1 MDKLKVDLYHGDC
14 LEVMKTI
21 PSQSVDMVLCDLP
34 YGLTKNKWDVVIPLE
49 EMWQCL
55 DRICKSAAAK
65 CFTASQPFSSML
77 CMSNLKEFR
86 HEWIWKK
93 NRGSNFAN
101 TVREP
106 MKEHEVVLVFSKGK
120 WTYNKQMEERAESG
134 KERAKYKVNHTS
146 QTSNYNKFKGEMNCK
161 FTELRVPSSVQKF
174 NVEVGLYPTQKPL
187 ALMEY
192 LVKTYTNE
200 GDTVLDFTMGSGTV
214 GVACRKLGRNFIGI
228 ELDEKYFKIAEERIA
243 NTAV

>member
-1 MDKLKVDLYHGDC
+1 MDKLKIDLYCGDC
-14 LEVMKTI
+14 LEVMKII
-21 PSQSVDMVLCDLP
+21 PDGSVDMILCDLP
-34 YGLTKNKWDVVIPLE
+34 YGITKNKWDIVIPLE

-55 DRICKSAAAK
+55 DRICKPTAAK

-106 MKEHEVVLVFSKGK
+106 MREHETILVFSKGK
-120 WTYNKQMEERAESG
+120 WTYNRQMEERSEGG
-134 KERAKYKVNHTS
+134 KARAKYKVNFTS
-146 QTSNYNKFKGEMNCK
+146 QSSNYNKFKGIMGYQYA
-161 FTELRVPSSVQKF
+161 ELRVPSSVQKF
-174 NVEVGLYPTQKPL
+174 NVEVGLHPTQKPL

-214 GVACRKLGRNFIGI
+214 GVACKKLNRNFIGI
-228 ELDEKYFKIAEERIA
+228 ELDAKYYQVAQERIA